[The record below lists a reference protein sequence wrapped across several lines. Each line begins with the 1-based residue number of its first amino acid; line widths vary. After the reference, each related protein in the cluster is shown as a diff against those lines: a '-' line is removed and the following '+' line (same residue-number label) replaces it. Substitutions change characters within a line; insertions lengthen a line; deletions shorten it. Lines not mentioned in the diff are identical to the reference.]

1 MIKEAL
7 AKVFEGN
14 NLTYDEMRAIMD
26 ELMTGEA
33 DPVLAAGF
41 LTALSMKGETID
53 EITAAADGMKAHAVS
68 LEHDMDVLEIVGT
81 GGDRSNSFNISTTS
95 AFVISAA
102 GIPVAKHG
110 NRAASSKSGAADVL
124 EALGM
129 NLMLDTDKNLK
140 ALKEAGMCFMF
151 AQKYH
156 PAMRFVG
163 PIRAKLG
170 IRTVFNVLGPL
181 TNPANANMQ
190 VLGVYKEEL
199 VEPMAHILHNLG
211 VKKAMVVYG
220 TDGLDEISASAPTK
234 VCEMRNGEYKT
245 YEITPEQYGMA
256 SCKKE
261 ELVGGTGEEN
271 AKIAKDILSGKEQG
285 AKRNAV
291 LLNAAAGI
299 YIASDTITYEEA
311 VKQAEKLIDSGK
323 AIEQLEKVISMTKE

>member
-14 NLTYDEMRAIMD
+14 DLTYDEMRTIMD
-26 ELMTGEA
+26 ELMSGEA
-33 DPVLAAGF
+33 DQIQAAGF
-41 LTALSMKGETID
+41 LTALSMKGETIE
-53 EITAAADGMKAHAVS
+53 EITAAAAGMKAHAVS

-81 GGDRSNSFNISTTS
+81 GGDRSNTFNISTTS

-129 NLMLDTDKNLK
+129 NLMLDVEKNLK

-163 PIRAKLG
+163 PIRGALG

-181 TNPANANMQ
+181 TNPANATMQ
-190 VLGVYKEEL
+190 VLGVYKEDL
-199 VEPMAHILHNLG
+199 VEPMAHILNNLG

-234 VCEMRNGEYKT
+234 VCELRNGQYKT
-245 YEITPEQYGMA
+245 YEITPEQFGMT
-256 SCKKE
+256 SCAKE
-261 ELVGGTGEEN
+261 DLVGGTAKEN
-271 AKIAKDILSGKEQG
+271 AQITKDILSGKETG
-285 AKRNAV
+285 PKRNAV
-291 LLNAAAGI
+291 VLNSAAGL
-299 YIASDTITYEEA
+299 YLAEDTISFAEA
-311 VKQAEKLIDSGK
+311 VKQAEELIDSGK
-323 AIEQLEKVISMTKE
+323 AIAQLEKVISMTNE